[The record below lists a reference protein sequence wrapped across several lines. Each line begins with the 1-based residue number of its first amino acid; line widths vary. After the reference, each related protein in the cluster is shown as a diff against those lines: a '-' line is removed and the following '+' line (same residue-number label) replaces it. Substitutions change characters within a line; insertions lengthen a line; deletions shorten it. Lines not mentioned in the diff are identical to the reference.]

1 METILQGDCSSILLL
16 LFCCE
21 PRNEIALVTIV
32 PRRHREEEPNYLQKE
47 DYGKV
52 PAYLSQVK
60 EEIQRENQ
68 MVEEYVRNQ
77 MGMGNSDEAGLEE
90 LPNEERLQLIE
101 QLKTKW
107 DTVNAQYQRICHMV
121 NLDTIGKVRRKE
133 QLEIELRQIEQ
144 DIERLERS
152 PQIFVSK

>member
-1 METILQGDCSSILLL
+1 M
-16 LFCCE
+16 
-21 PRNEIALVTIV
+21 LVSAAGSADAQYV
-32 PRRHREEEPNYLQKE
+32 CAVAVAAPRRRREEEPNYLKKE

-52 PAYLSQVK
+52 PAYLNQVK
-60 EEIQRENQ
+60 EEIRRENQ
-68 MVEEYVRNQ
+68 MVEEYVRDQ
-77 MGMGNSDEAGLEE
+77 MGMNHPEESRLEE

-107 DTVNAQYQRICHMV
+107 DHVNSQYQKICHMV

-133 QLEIELRQIEQ
+133 QMENELRQIEQ

-152 PQIFVSK
+152 PQIFISK

>member
-1 METILQGDCSSILLL
+1 MGIRTNKNFITSNAVETILQ
-16 LFCCE
+16 
-21 PRNEIALVTIV
+21 V

-144 DIERLERS
+144 DIERLEHN